1 MPYVTKNDDISA
13 LPLSVRSQNCLRRV
27 DIHTIGAMMDYPID
41 ELINIRNMGKKSI
54 EEIQSLIQALNE
66 GTCEF
71 VLVEAGCDSA
81 INSSVF
87 QKDQDST
94 ITVFID
100 ETGLL
105 VQDFPTKNL
114 PLSVRARNSLTRNGY
129 EFASQLVGITYDELM
144 KLKNMG
150 KKTAEEVLGYIT
162 KISVRHGTGAIAIES
177 IDSSNTLPPEMC
189 AVYGEEES
197 VWLREILTIKA
208 QFPEA
213 MGETLIYRLYNSD
226 FVRGTLKAK
235 I

>member
-13 LPLSVRSQNCLRRV
+13 LPLSVRSQNCLRSAN
-27 DIHTIGAMMDYPID
+27 IHTIGAMMDYPAD
-41 ELINIRNMGKKSI
+41 KLINIRNMGKKSI
-54 EEIQSLIQALNE
+54 EEIQSFIQALNE
-66 GTCEF
+66 GADEF
-71 VLVEAGCDSA
+71 ILIESGAA
-81 INSSVF
+81 
-87 QKDQDST
+87 ST
-94 ITVFID
+94 IDVATFQEKNDDVVTVFVD